1 MFRRYFLITF
11 LLLSAFLSGYSFRD
25 LDWLKHESDHFVYLY
40 HKEVASSIFQ
50 VEALAEDAF
59 DTLSELFG
67 NPFKEKITVIIG
79 GYEDRSNGLANP
91 VLESI
96 YIMTVGM
103 DYPYRNDGFWLEE
116 VITHELTH
124 LFQITSVTEFGN
136 ILRNYVSKAYL
147 PNALQPMWLTEG
159 FAQLGSELIG
169 DLYEY
174 DYRRLPF
181 LLDQL
186 MENEPFS
193 EETVVTG
200 FSGIGGESY
209 YNYGY
214 AFLSYLSETY
224 GIESLLELVKVKRGL
239 LGLTG
244 IELAI
249 KKVYG
254 KSYEELKE
262 EFIEYQIKKW
272 EAAEVPFV
280 YEFSRGVG
288 EFVNHFRPKIY
299 DGKLYYL
306 SLDRQMK
313 CYSLNI
319 EGVEIFN
326 STMEIVD
333 FAVFESEIALILFE
347 EEQSE
352 TRLYFFREGKLERT
366 KTAHL
371 REIDYLGKDRLLVV
385 RNNLGISSIEILSL
399 RTERVTR
406 IFTPLDPSTQID
418 NIRVS
423 CDGSLIAFRINNK
436 GDKSLAIYNSSTEKF
451 GFFDVTNDFS
461 IGGWVSEGFLIS
473 VKNEFGSDVYV
484 VTSEG
489 EMIGKSSFSRY
500 VREPVMI
507 ADGVIAVG
515 QLQGRKLLFSSNTK
529 PTDYSLE
536 SKEIILSPPQEIEGV
551 AYNGFSDWRF
561 VSLLPFKGISVLFS
575 DLTFRNKLLGGVSF
589 DFETMLPGINV
600 QLFSEDYLP
609 VDFSLSLEYA
619 NLEPKALLN
628 VYRRYRIDPK
638 LSFGWKA
645 SLEYPLRIAGSLD
658 AALEDSSA
666 LYGGQA
672 SLNTLINVRDT
683 QTATSNLVDVGI
695 NVDFD
700 WNKHGFTID
709 STIYS
714 RVTFGEEPSIV
725 PVELWGFRDDTNIV
739 VGFSLDSDYVISRRG
754 LNVMNLV
761 HFSEEGIG
769 GKIDFL
775 IGSRFSWRIAIYKF
789 ETAFLYAAYPMH
801 IKAGIMLENTR
812 LLPYLDFEL
821 IY

>member
-254 KSYEELKE
+254 KSYEELKG
-262 EFIEYQIKKW
+262 EFIEYQFKKW
-272 EAAEVPFV
+272 ETAEVPFV

-347 EEQSE
+347 EEESE

-385 RNNLGISSIEILSL
+385 RNNRGIPSIEILSL
-399 RTERVTR
+399 RTERVTS

-423 CDGSLIAFRINNK
+423 RDGSLIAFRINSK
-436 GDKSLAIYNSSTEKF
+436 GDKSLAIYNPSTEKL

-484 VTSEG
+484 VTS
-489 EMIGKSSFSRY
+489 
-500 VREPVMI
+500 
-507 ADGVIAVG
+507 
-515 QLQGRKLLFSSNTK
+515 
-529 PTDYSLE
+529 
-536 SKEIILSPPQEIEGV
+536 
-551 AYNGFSDWRF
+551 
-561 VSLLPFKGISVLFS
+561 
-575 DLTFRNKLLGGVSF
+575 
-589 DFETMLPGINV
+589 
-600 QLFSEDYLP
+600 
-609 VDFSLSLEYA
+609 
-619 NLEPKALLN
+619 
-628 VYRRYRIDPK
+628 
-638 LSFGWKA
+638 
-645 SLEYPLRIAGSLD
+645 
-658 AALEDSSA
+658 
-666 LYGGQA
+666 
-672 SLNTLINVRDT
+672 
-683 QTATSNLVDVGI
+683 
-695 NVDFD
+695 
-700 WNKHGFTID
+700 
-709 STIYS
+709 
-714 RVTFGEEPSIV
+714 
-725 PVELWGFRDDTNIV
+725 
-739 VGFSLDSDYVISRRG
+739 
-754 LNVMNLV
+754 
-761 HFSEEGIG
+761 
-769 GKIDFL
+769 
-775 IGSRFSWRIAIYKF
+775 
-789 ETAFLYAAYPMH
+789 
-801 IKAGIMLENTR
+801 
-812 LLPYLDFEL
+812 
-821 IY
+821 